1 METRYRYWVAY
12 PPMTPME
19 LTVNMRN
26 RFIQA
31 AVLLRMID
39 PVQGEAMVH
48 GLDQD
53 IHEMTT
59 LRERLLKRKFLDS
72 FTLICAVRI
81 DSEGVSAVCTEEG
94 APQETII
101 QIASNAGVGEKTLR
115 EVRELVAV
123 LNTIGDG
130 GMLAATAMIK
140 RHVAWD

>member
-1 METRYRYWVAY
+1 
-12 PPMTPME
+12 ME
-19 LTVNMRN
+19 LTVNVRN
-26 RFIQA
+26 RFFQA
-31 AVLLRMID
+31 AVLLSMLD
-39 PVQGEAMVH
+39 PVQGEATAH

-59 LRERLLKRKFLDS
+59 PRERLLKQKFLDS
-72 FTLICAVRI
+72 FALICAVRK
-81 DSEGVSAVCTEEG
+81 DSEGVSVVCMEEG

-130 GMLAATAMIK
+130 GMLAATAMMK
-140 RHVAWD
+140 RHVAWN